1 MIARIGMTIVAVLL
15 VPTLCFG
22 GTVTETDRING
33 VVDFLLERGKANYL
47 YIFEEGIK
55 DNREVRCYF
64 PTVYSYVAEGDLRL
78 LLKSRKIWG
87 ESVETD
93 LKNLAVRAAA
103 KELGNAVD
111 FKKAALEATDR
122 FLDVAQYV
130 NVKYQGQEYP
140 VTVVPLGAP
149 VELKD
154 LINGFYNGVADLRDA
169 LLRIDDKLK
178 IRDALCG
185 TPSITMQDIA
195 DSATD
200 LTAALGKLRT
210 WTAHVEKN
218 RGLLTVNIEKL
229 SNDCRRDPGKAFC
242 GAKEKLT
249 EMWITPIVKDMSD
262 KAATVVTM
270 AAGLARYAE
279 NIRRADGNTA
289 KALIAVRFLE
299 ESKAFDEKVLGRFKN
314 HILFFAELSEAET
327 TEQTKEVLEAYTMP
341 PVSFAVKRER
351 YKNHVLLTAYLGF
364 GYGKVVNAGT
374 YGEDNRKGIYAP
386 VGLEFSRGLGNGA
399 SFSLML
405 APFDF
410 GYPINLKLNG
420 IKKDIDFN
428 EIVAPSVLVS
438 YGWPKYPIS
447 IGAAYQRG
455 RNDLAVNSVE
465 ERVLFFIAF
474 DMPLLTFY

>member
-1 MIARIGMTIVAVLL
+1 MIARIGMTIVAAL
-15 VPTLCFG
+15 VPMLCFAE
-22 GTVTETDRING
+22 TLTETERING
-33 VVDFLLERGKANYL
+33 VVDFLLERGKDNYL
-47 YIFEEGIK
+47 YIFEESIK
-55 DNREVRCYF
+55 NNREVQCYF

-111 FKKAALEATDR
+111 FKKAALVATDR
-122 FLDVAQYV
+122 FLDVAQYI

-140 VTVVPLGAP
+140 LTFIPLGAP
-149 VELKD
+149 AELKD
-154 LINGFYNGVADLRDA
+154 LLNGFYNGVVDLRDA

-178 IRDALCG
+178 IQDALCSM
-185 TPSITMQDIA
+185 PSITLQDIA

-200 LTAALGKLRT
+200 LTAALDKLKT

-218 RGLLTVNIEKL
+218 KSLLTVNIEKL
-229 SNDCRRDPGKAFC
+229 TNDCRRDPVKTFC
-242 GAKEKLT
+242 GAKEKLP
-249 EMWITPIVKDMSD
+249 EVWITPIVKDMSD
-262 KAATVVTM
+262 NAAKVIAT
-270 AAGLARYAE
+270 AAALARYVE
-279 NIRRADGNTA
+279 DIRRADGNTA

-314 HILFFAELSEAET
+314 HILFFAELSDAET
-327 TEQTKEVLEAYTMP
+327 AEQTKEILEAYTMP

-351 YKNHVLLTAYLGF
+351 YKNHVLLTAYLGVA
-364 GYGKVVNAGT
+364 YGKVVNAGT

-386 VGLEFSRGLGNGA
+386 IGLEFSRGLGNGA
-399 SFSLML
+399 SVSLML

-420 IKKDIDFN
+420 VKEDIEFRD
-428 EIVAPSVLVS
+428 IIAPSVLVS
-438 YGWPKYPIS
+438 YGCPKYPIS
-447 IGAAYQRG
+447 IGVAYQRG
-455 RNDLAVNSVE
+455 RNDIAANSAE